1 MGGEQG
7 NRFQIK
13 REGCG
18 SERAVGTLA
27 GPEIGSCLPAGDS
40 GVAWP
45 GNGFRFQ
52 RLYQTLNSPGRST
65 HCTSVQQITD
75 MR

>member
-1 MGGEQG
+1 MVGGSAEKE

-18 SERAVGTLA
+18 SVRTVGTMA
-27 GPEIGSCLPAGDS
+27 GPEIGSCLPAGDF

-45 GNGFRFQ
+45 ENGFCFQ
-52 RLYQTLNSPGRST
+52 RPY
-65 HCTSVQQITD
+65 
-75 MR
+75 